1 MQEPIFHQLQAGV
14 NKCLRMVETSSTKDH
29 LQGTTRYLHLFADR
43 WEFKLARIKDD
54 DLDIAL
60 EAAIEV
66 ILERLHDKE
75 LSFAV

>member
-1 MQEPIFHQLQAGV
+1 MVEPIFYQLQAEV
-14 NKCLRMVETSSTKDH
+14 NKCFRMVDTSSTQAH

-66 ILERLHDKE
+66 ILERLQTKE
-75 LSFAV
+75 HSIVG

>member
-1 MQEPIFHQLQAGV
+1 MLEPIFHQLQAGV
-14 NKCLRMVETSSTKDH
+14 NKCLRMVDTSSTQAH
-29 LQGTTRYLHLFADR
+29 LQGTTRYLHLFADQ

-66 ILERLHDKE
+66 ILERLHAKE
-75 LSFAV
+75 HSIVG

>member
-1 MQEPIFHQLQAGV
+1 MLEPIFHQLQAGV
-14 NKCLRMVETSSTKDH
+14 NKCLRMVDTSSTQAH

-60 EAAIEV
+60 EAAIEI
-66 ILERLHDKE
+66 ILERLHAKE
-75 LSFAV
+75 HSIVD

>member
-1 MQEPIFHQLQAGV
+1 MLEPIFHQLQAGV
-14 NKCLRMVETSSTKDH
+14 NKCLRMVDTSSTQAH

-60 EAAIEV
+60 EAAIEI
-66 ILERLHDKE
+66 ILERLQAKE
-75 LSFAV
+75 HSIVD